1 MNNWQFQTP
10 GIPDDYFI
18 RGQVPMTKEEVR
30 ALTISKLRLKK
41 DSIVYDIGAGT
52 GSLTIEAGLIAN
64 EGEVWSIERKIEGID
79 LIEKNINK
87 FKLDNI
93 NVISGEAPQALEGLP
108 SANRVII
115 GGSGGRLAEI
125 LEIVDQNL
133 KPEGRIV
140 VNAITLETLLDA
152 KQNLLDLNYELD
164 IVTVNITRT
173 KEVGDYYM
181 LEGQNPVYIIAGERR
196 R

>member
-1 MNNWQFQTP
+1 
-10 GIPDDYFI
+10 
-18 RGQVPMTKEEVR
+18 MTKEEVR